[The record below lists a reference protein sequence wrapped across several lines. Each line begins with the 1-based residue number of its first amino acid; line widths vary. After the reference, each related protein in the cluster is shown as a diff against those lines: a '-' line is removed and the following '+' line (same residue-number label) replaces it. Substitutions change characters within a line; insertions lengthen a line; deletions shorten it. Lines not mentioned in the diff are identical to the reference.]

1 MKVKTFRN
9 IFFAVVCT
17 YTALWLFSP
26 VSVADFVFKNTE
38 NTLIQ
43 FHGLG
48 AFVLFFLAVPF
59 LISAI
64 VFFKNN
70 KHLVMTKLGIA
81 YFCLGFTFLALL
93 PFAEYP
99 SRTEIT
105 ATTITKHNLI
115 GQVTDVYRFED
126 AQSVTIGL
134 EASASIHR
142 TGAKARLYF
151 EYSVKFADGYSY
163 DFGGPSDDELWN
175 RIIDSVDKTVK
186 ENGIEKK
193 LIGEVYLSG
202 DAPNYI
208 FDNYFDDIAPY
219 LHKIEMLMYGR
230 VLDEEFEQ
238 QEAWDDMEEPT
249 YYDFLQ

>member
-9 IFFAVVCT
+9 IFFTVVAA
-17 YTALWLFSP
+17 YIALWYFCPISAGDILFP
-26 VSVADFVFKNTE
+26 NTE
-38 NTLIQ
+38 NTIIETGD
-43 FHGLG
+43 F
-48 AFVLFFLAVPF
+48 LFFVIALLAVPF
-59 LISAI
+59 FIGAI
-64 VFFKNN
+64 VFFKHN
-70 KHLVMTKLGIA
+70 KYLVMTKLGIA
-81 YFCLGFTFLALL
+81 YFTLGFALL
-93 PFAEYP
+93 VLLPYAAYP

-105 ATTITKHNLI
+105 SETITRHNLI

-126 AQSVTIGL
+126 AQSVTVGL

-151 EYSVKFADGYSY
+151 EYSVKFADGYTH

-219 LHKIEMLMYGR
+219 LQKIEMLMYGR

-238 QEAWDDMEEPT
+238 QEVWDDMEEPT

>member
-1 MKVKTFRN
+1 MKVRTFRN
-9 IFFAVVCT
+9 VYFIVIAALIAVCYFCPLSVEDIF
-17 YTALWLFSP
+17 
-26 VSVADFVFKNTE
+26 FKNTE
-38 NTLIQ
+38 NTLYEYWN
-43 FHGLG
+43 FKW
-48 AFVLFFLAVPF
+48 FVLSIFAIPFF
-59 LISAI
+59 ISAI
-64 VFFKNN
+64 EFFKHN
-70 KHLVMTKLGIA
+70 KYLVMTKLGIA
-81 YFCLGFTFLALL
+81 YFTLGFAALALL
-93 PFAEYP
+93 PLAELP

-105 ATTITKHNLI
+105 AETITRHNLI

-126 AQSVTIGL
+126 AQSVTVGL

-202 DAPNYI
+202 DSPNYI

-219 LHKIEMLMYGR
+219 LQKIETLMYGR

-238 QEAWDDMEEPT
+238 QEVWDDMEEPT